1 MPPRVVDVWADNEE
15 AELARL
21 SGLFKDFPVAVVA
34 TYRDLPARRLS
45 HPGHLAVRDGVY
57 HVAGLPPASSS
68 NLEYKFDCLLARTKG
83 VRFLQLVLALLTRD
97 GAVALG
103 RVWRFHLAAPRSG
116 DEELFLAGLG
126 LESPARR
133 RADRARLA
141 CGAAQDTAVTWVTC
155 DGAEDVCSLLDC
167 FLDRPLAWRSSG
179 CPGATSPSSTTSGSS
194 RSGGRR
200 PGTTRRFNPSDEFLS
215 SVSVPVPF
223 DRARKCM

>member
-97 GAVALG
+97 GAVGRLQPPRLLPGPPTRMALV
-103 RVWRFHLAAPRSG
+103 RLSRCYFPQLYDLR
-116 DEELFLAGLG
+116 FLA
-126 LESPARR
+126 ERRTPAG
-133 RADRARLA
+133 DDP
-141 CGAAQDTAVTWVTC
+141 QIQ
-155 DGAEDVCSLLDC
+155 
-167 FLDRPLAWRSSG
+167 
-179 CPGATSPSSTTSGSS
+179 
-194 RSGGRR
+194 
-200 PGTTRRFNPSDEFLS
+200 
-215 SVSVPVPF
+215 PF
-223 DRARKCM
+223 